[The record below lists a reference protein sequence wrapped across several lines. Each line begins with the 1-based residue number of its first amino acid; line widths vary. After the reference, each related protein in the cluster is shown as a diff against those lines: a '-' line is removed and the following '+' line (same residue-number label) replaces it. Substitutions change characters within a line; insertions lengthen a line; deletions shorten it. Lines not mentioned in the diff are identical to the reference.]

1 MDYFV
6 NRIEDGWE
14 VTEEV
19 ILSHIPAFTQN
30 DLEVGVG
37 NCSLASIVR
46 VLSFYREEGYPFP
59 DEKEIYGKVKKI
71 AFRYRYKEHGR
82 GTPFYRIGKIM
93 TAALK
98 EYGVSG
104 KGKSRYVWSFQ
115 NVKDAID
122 AHQPLLFNIAFGHY
136 KGHTVTVVG
145 YKILKHG
152 METKKLLS
160 VYDGW
165 SKEVRYIDM
174 EHIHIGSF
182 TGIEIA
188 QKGENT

>member
-6 NRIEDGWE
+6 KTIGNDW
-14 VTEEV
+14 EEV
-19 ILSHIPAFTQN
+19 EGFTLPHIPAFTQN

-46 VLSFYREEGYPFP
+46 VLSYYRAAGHPFP
-59 DEKEIYGKVKKI
+59 DEKTLYAAVKKI
-71 AFRYRYKEHGR
+71 AVSRRYKEHGR

-104 KGKSRYVWSFQ
+104 KGKSRYVWSFA
-115 NVKDAID
+115 DAKKELD
-122 AHQPLLFNIAFGHY
+122 ARRPFLFNIALGHY
-136 KGHTVTVVG
+136 RGHTVTAVG
-145 YKILKHG
+145 YKILQSGAERK
-152 METKKLLS
+152 TLLS

-165 SKEVRYIDM
+165 SREMRYIDM
-174 EHIHIGSF
+174 AHIHIGSF
-182 TGIEIA
+182 TA
-188 QKGENT
+188 VRLLKGDRV